1 MPNILLFA
9 IFASLV
15 VCFLEIIAVLVFM
28 VTNNSVAQKVF
39 QALDYTMTVAGFVV
53 VFLWIADIIFGI

>member
-1 MPNILLFA
+1 MPNVLLFV

-15 VCFLEIIAVLVFM
+15 VCFLEIIAALVFM
-28 VTNNSVAQKVF
+28 ATNNPVALKVF

-53 VFLWIADIIFGI
+53 VFLWIVDIIFGI

>member
-9 IFASLV
+9 ILASLV
-15 VCFLEIIAVLVFM
+15 VFFLETIAALVFM
-28 VTNNSVAQKVF
+28 ATNNSVAQKVF

-53 VFLWIADIIFGI
+53 VLLWISNIIFGI

>member
-1 MPNILLFA
+1 MASVLLFA

-15 VCFLEIIAVLVFM
+15 VCLLEIIAALVFM
-28 VTNNSVAQKVF
+28 ATNNSVALKVF

-53 VFLWIADIIFGI
+53 VFLWIVNIILGI

>member
-1 MPNILLFA
+1 MPNILLFTMFA
-9 IFASLV
+9 SMVVFILETIASLV
-15 VCFLEIIAVLVFM
+15 FM
-28 VTNNSVAQKVF
+28 ATNNSVALKVF